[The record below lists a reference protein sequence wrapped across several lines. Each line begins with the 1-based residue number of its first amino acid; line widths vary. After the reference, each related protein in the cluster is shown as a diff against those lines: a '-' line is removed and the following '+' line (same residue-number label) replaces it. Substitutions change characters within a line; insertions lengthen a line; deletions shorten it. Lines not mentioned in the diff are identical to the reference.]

1 MQSETMH
8 SDHIDFSVSIAETD
22 RLADD
27 KAEAPKHRQLCGITI
42 HIAEFYVRVSIHTA
56 IGTASHSIPRHF
68 PGKEIHIETDFSD
81 GMVTDNTI

>member
-8 SDHIDFSVSIAETD
+8 SDHVDFSISIAETD
-22 RLADD
+22 RFADD

-42 HIAEFYVRVSIHTA
+42 YLAEFVVRVSIHTA

-68 PGKEIHIETDFSD
+68 PGKEIYLETDFSD
-81 GMVTDNTI
+81 SMAPDNEV